1 MINFNTVNKAN
12 TAQSLLPDF
21 TETADIS
28 GDSFQ
33 SIFNSFK
40 ENSSDF
46 SNSIYSKKENSFSS
60 YREKKSYSTY
70 SDKNNYNEYRNEE
83 KKYSKN
89 NDKENYTAIER
100 KEFRDDSPSSR
111 NIKDTN
117 TVKEQN
123 VFEKKDIKSI
133 NSSKTSNNTEN
144 SANNIH
150 QSNQNNMQEDSQDN
164 TVSIK
169 DILALLQTAAK
180 VSNADI
186 SNDDN
191 VVEDIKNIDLQA
203 VLQDMDSTLSK
214 LNISDDL
221 KTQLRNIISSLEN
234 MSQSDLEQISAYIS
248 VLSDDFN
255 LSNINEKN
263 ISLEEISDKI
273 LGNEKD
279 KESLEKAY
287 TVLEEKI
294 SQLNINENSKEN
306 IDADINKLKTN
317 ILSSHV
323 KSEDNNISKIIDN
336 ISSLIDEAVNQSDLS
351 DNSETLR
358 LAKDILQAVQ
368 NAAKNMI
375 MQPNQVEQQVVQSGS
390 EVLDETVIIN
400 NKLSDDTILNVD
412 INNTNKIEAKLQE
425 TAELL
430 TDTVNSNKANKTEV
444 KQQETHSNID
454 TESLHETAELLTD
467 TVNSNKANKTE
478 VKQQE
483 THSNIDTESLH
494 ETAELLTDTVNS
506 NKANKTE
513 VKQQE
518 THSNIDTESLQE
530 SAELLTDTAVSDDI
544 IAENKSVKENLKDVL
559 KETIKDTVK
568 QSDTVSVKDIQK
580 EFKTANVE
588 VTESLRGESAAKADI
603 KANTVTFNETGK
615 NLQNNLNQK
624 EMMTGQNSAEEN
636 FSTSQSDKGNNFN
649 YFLKSSAEAQ
659 AKYETL
665 QSKEAQAPYNMKEP
679 RDIERLVR
687 TMQSSVNKGESK
699 LTVVLTP
706 ENLGKLQI
714 QLTESGGKV
723 TAKFLSDN
731 ENSHKIIM
739 AQSDLLKNQLSE
751 KGIVIDNMEFAFN
764 DAMSKQQ
771 TGEEHGRR
779 ASKQSQ
785 RNKGLKNQEE
795 DLEVGTQVANNKS
808 TGIYA

>member
-1 MINFNTVNKAN
+1 MINLNAGNKAN
-12 TAQSLLPDF
+12 TAQSLLPSF
-21 TETADIS
+21 TETTDIS

-33 SIFNSFK
+33 SIFNSLK
-40 ENSSDF
+40 ENSSDI
-46 SNSIYSKKENSFSS
+46 SNSIYSKKDNSFLSYRKKNSYSS
-60 YREKKSYSTY
+60 YA
-70 SDKNNYNEYRNEE
+70 DKNNYNEYRSEE
-83 KKYSKN
+83 KRYDKN
-89 NDKENYTAIER
+89 DDRENYSAVER

-111 NIKDTN
+111 NVKDTN

-123 VFEKKDIKSI
+123 VFEKKDIKSM
-133 NSSKTSNNTEN
+133 SNNQKAENMGN
-144 SANNIH
+144 SANSIN
-150 QSNQNNMQEDSQDN
+150 QSNQNSIQEDAQDN

-180 VSNADI
+180 VSNTGI
-186 SNDDN
+186 SNDEN
-191 VVEDIKNIDLQA
+191 AVENTNDINLENIDLQA
-203 VLQDMDSTLSK
+203 ILQDMDKALSE

-221 KTQLRNIISSLEN
+221 KTQLKNIISSLEN
-234 MSQSDLEQISAYIS
+234 MPQSDLEQLIGYIG

-255 LSNINEKN
+255 LSDINEEN

-273 LGNEKD
+273 LGSEKD

-294 SQLNINENSKEN
+294 SQLNINESGKEN
-306 IDADINKLKTN
+306 VDVNVNQVETN
-317 ILSSHV
+317 ISSSDI
-323 KSEDNNISKIIDN
+323 KSANNNISEIIDN
-336 ISSLIDEAVNQSDLS
+336 ISSLIDDAVNQSEIS
-351 DNSETLR
+351 DNSEKLG
-358 LAKDILQAVQ
+358 LAKDILHAVQ
-368 NAAKNMI
+368 NAAENI
-375 MQPNQVEQQVVQSGS
+375 MMQSNKAEQQTAQSGS
-390 EVLDETVIIN
+390 EILDETAVIN
-400 NKLSDDTILNVD
+400 DKSA
-412 INNTNKIEAKLQE
+412 NNTLLNSDKVNKTEVKPQETLANIDTESVQE

-430 TDTVNSNKANKTEV
+430 TDTV
-444 KQQETHSNID
+444 
-454 TESLHETAELLTD
+454 
-467 TVNSNKANKTE
+467 
-478 VKQQE
+478 
-483 THSNIDTESLH
+483 
-494 ETAELLTDTVNS
+494 
-506 NKANKTE
+506 
-513 VKQQE
+513 
-518 THSNIDTESLQE
+518 
-530 SAELLTDTAVSDDI
+530 VSDDI
-544 IAENKSVKENLKDVL
+544 SVENQPVKENIKDTAKETIKDVL
-559 KETIKDTVK
+559 KETVKDTVKETIKDTVK

-588 VTESLRGESAAKADI
+588 VTESLRGESAAKSEM
-603 KANTVTFNETGK
+603 KATTVTFNETGK

-624 EMMTGQNSAEEN
+624 EMMTGQNSAGEN
-636 FSTSQSDKGNNFN
+636 FSTTQSDKGNNFN

-659 AKYETL
+659 AKYETS
-665 QSKEAQAPYNMKEP
+665 QSNQSQAAYNMREP

-764 DAMSKQQ
+764 DAMSRQQ
-771 TGEEHGRR
+771 TGEEQGRR

-785 RNKGLKNQEE
+785 RNKGFKNQEE

>member
-1 MINFNTVNKAN
+1 MINLNAGNKVN
-12 TAQSLLPDF
+12 TAQSLLPSF
-21 TETADIS
+21 TETTDIS

-33 SIFNSFK
+33 SVFNSLK

-46 SNSIYSKKENSFSS
+46 SNSIYGKKDNNFSS
-60 YREKKSYSTY
+60 YREKNSYSSY
-70 SDKNNYNEYRNEE
+70 SDKNNYNEYRSEE
-83 KKYSKN
+83 KRYDKN
-89 NDKENYTAIER
+89 DNKENYVAIEK
-100 KEFRDDSPSSR
+100 KEFRDDIPLNR

-123 VFEKKDIKSI
+123 VFEKKDIQSMNSDKTSDNIEISI
-133 NSSKTSNNTEN
+133 N
-144 SANNIH
+144 NIN
-150 QSNQNNMQEDSQDN
+150 QSNQNNVQEDTHDN
-164 TVSIK
+164 IVSIK
-169 DILALLQTAAK
+169 DILALLQTTVK
-180 VSNADI
+180 GSNINI
-186 SNDDN
+186 SNDEN
-191 VVEDIKNIDLQA
+191 AVENIKNIDLQS
-203 VLQDMDSTLSK
+203 VLQDIDNTLSE

-221 KTQLRNIISSLEN
+221 KMQFKDIVSSLEN
-234 MSQSDLEQISAYIS
+234 MPQSDLEQFVDYIG
-248 VLSDDFN
+248 VLSDDVN
-255 LSNINEKN
+255 LSDINEEN
-263 ISLEEISDKI
+263 ISLEEISNKI
-273 LGNEKD
+273 LGSEKD

-294 SQLNINENSKEN
+294 SQLNINESGKEN
-306 IDADINKLKTN
+306 VDVNVNQVETN
-317 ILSSHV
+317 ISSSDI
-323 KSEDNNISKIIDN
+323 KSANNNISEIIDN
-336 ISSLIDEAVNQSDLS
+336 ISSLIDDAVNNLDLS
-351 DNSETLR
+351 DNSEKLG

-368 NAAKNMI
+368 NAAENI
-375 MQPNQVEQQVVQSGS
+375 MMQSNKAEQQVIQSSS
-390 EVLDETVIIN
+390 EVLDEVVVIN
-400 NKLSDDTILNVD
+400 DKLS
-412 INNTNKIEAKLQE
+412 NNTTLNLDSNKPNKVEVKPQKTVSNIDTESVQE

-430 TDTVNSNKANKTEV
+430 ADA
-444 KQQETHSNID
+444 
-454 TESLHETAELLTD
+454 
-467 TVNSNKANKTE
+467 
-478 VKQQE
+478 
-483 THSNIDTESLH
+483 
-494 ETAELLTDTVNS
+494 
-506 NKANKTE
+506 
-513 VKQQE
+513 
-518 THSNIDTESLQE
+518 
-530 SAELLTDTAVSDDI
+530 AVSDDVS
-544 IAENKSVKENLKDVL
+544 AENQALKENLKETV
-559 KETIKDTVK
+559 KETVKDTAK

-588 VTESLRGESAAKADI
+588 VTESLRGESVAKSEM
-603 KANTVTFNETGK
+603 KATTVTFNETGK

-624 EMMTGQNSAEEN
+624 EMMTGQNNAGEN
-636 FSTSQSDKGNNFN
+636 FSTTQSDKGNNFN

-659 AKYETL
+659 AKYETS
-665 QSKEAQAPYNMKEP
+665 QSNQSQATYNMREP

-739 AQSDLLKNQLSE
+739 AQSDLLRNQLSE

-785 RNKGLKNQEE
+785 RNKGFKSQEE

>member
-60 YREKKSYSTY
+60 YREKNSYSTY

-83 KKYSKN
+83 KRYSKN

-234 MSQSDLEQISAYIS
+234 MSQSDLEQFSAYIS

-412 INNTNKIEAKLQE
+412 INNTNKIEAKLQ
-425 TAELL
+425 
-430 TDTVNSNKANKTEV
+430 
-444 KQQETHSNID
+444 
-454 TESLHETAELLTD
+454 ETAELLTD

>member
-60 YREKKSYSTY
+60 YREKNSYSTY

-234 MSQSDLEQISAYIS
+234 MSQSDLEQFAAYIS

-255 LSNINEKN
+255 LSNINEEN

-317 ILSSHV
+317 ILSSRV

-400 NKLSDDTILNVD
+400 NKLSDDTILN
-412 INNTNKIEAKLQE
+412 IEAKLQE

-454 TESLHETAELLTD
+454 TESLQETAELLTD

-483 THSNIDTESLH
+483 THSNID
-494 ETAELLTDTVNS
+494 S

-544 IAENKSVKENLKDVL
+544 IAENKSVKENIKDVL

>member
-1 MINFNTVNKAN
+1 MINLNAGNKVN
-12 TAQSLLPDF
+12 TAQSLLPSF
-21 TETADIS
+21 TETTDIS

-33 SIFNSFK
+33 SVFNSLK

-46 SNSIYSKKENSFSS
+46 SNSIYGKKDNNFSS
-60 YREKKSYSTY
+60 YREKNSYSSY
-70 SDKNNYNEYRNEE
+70 SDKNNYNEYRSEE
-83 KKYSKN
+83 KRYDKN
-89 NDKENYTAIER
+89 DNKENYVAIEK
-100 KEFRDDSPSSR
+100 KEFRDGIPLNR

-123 VFEKKDIKSI
+123 VFEKKDIQSMNSDKTSDNIEISI
-133 NSSKTSNNTEN
+133 N
-144 SANNIH
+144 NIN
-150 QSNQNNMQEDSQDN
+150 QSNQNNVQEDTHDN
-164 TVSIK
+164 IVSIK
-169 DILALLQTAAK
+169 DILALLQTTVK
-180 VSNADI
+180 ESNINI
-186 SNDDN
+186 SNDEN
-191 VVEDIKNIDLQA
+191 AVENTNDINLENIDLQA
-203 VLQDMDSTLSK
+203 ILQDMDKALSE

-221 KTQLRNIISSLEN
+221 KTQLKNIISSLEN
-234 MSQSDLEQISAYIS
+234 MPQSDLEQFVDYIG
-248 VLSDDFN
+248 VLSDDVN
-255 LSNINEKN
+255 LSDINEEN
-263 ISLEEISDKI
+263 ISLEEISNKI
-273 LGNEKD
+273 LGSEKD

-294 SQLNINENSKEN
+294 SQLNINESGKEN
-306 IDADINKLKTN
+306 VDVDVNVNQVETN
-317 ILSSHV
+317 ISSSDI
-323 KSEDNNISKIIDN
+323 KSANNNISEIIDN
-336 ISSLIDEAVNQSDLS
+336 ISSLIDDAVNNLDLS
-351 DNSETLR
+351 DNSEKLG

-368 NAAKNMI
+368 NVAENI
-375 MQPNQVEQQVVQSGS
+375 MMQSNKAEQQVIQSSS
-390 EVLDETVIIN
+390 EVLDEVVVIN
-400 NKLSDDTILNVD
+400 DKLS
-412 INNTNKIEAKLQE
+412 NNTTLNLDSNKPNKVEVKPQETLANIDTESVQE

-430 TDTVNSNKANKTEV
+430 TDTV
-444 KQQETHSNID
+444 
-454 TESLHETAELLTD
+454 
-467 TVNSNKANKTE
+467 
-478 VKQQE
+478 
-483 THSNIDTESLH
+483 
-494 ETAELLTDTVNS
+494 
-506 NKANKTE
+506 
-513 VKQQE
+513 
-518 THSNIDTESLQE
+518 
-530 SAELLTDTAVSDDI
+530 VSDDI
-544 IAENKSVKENLKDVL
+544 SVENQALKENLKETV
-559 KETIKDTVK
+559 KETIKDTAK

-588 VTESLRGESAAKADI
+588 VTESLRGESVAKSEM
-603 KANTVTFNETGK
+603 KATTVTFNETGK

-624 EMMTGQNSAEEN
+624 EMMTGQNNAGEN
-636 FSTSQSDKGNNFN
+636 FSTTQSDKGNNFN

-659 AKYETL
+659 AKYETS
-665 QSKEAQAPYNMKEP
+665 QSNQSQATYNMREP

-739 AQSDLLKNQLSE
+739 AQSDLLRNQLSE

-785 RNKGLKNQEE
+785 RNKGFKSQEE

>member
-1 MINFNTVNKAN
+1 MINLNAGNKAN
-12 TAQSLLPDF
+12 TAQSLLPSF
-21 TETADIS
+21 TETTDIS

-33 SIFNSFK
+33 SVFNSLK
-40 ENSSDF
+40 ENSSDI
-46 SNSIYSKKENSFSS
+46 SNSIYSKKDNSFLS
-60 YREKKSYSTY
+60 YREKNSYSSY
-70 SDKNNYNEYRNEE
+70 ADKNNYNEYRSEE
-83 KKYSKN
+83 KRYDKN
-89 NDKENYTAIER
+89 DDRENYSAVER

-111 NIKDTN
+111 NVKDTN

-123 VFEKKDIKSI
+123 VFEKKDIKSM
-133 NSSKTSNNTEN
+133 SNNQKAENMGN
-144 SANNIH
+144 SANSIN
-150 QSNQNNMQEDSQDN
+150 QSNQNNVQEDTHDN
-164 TVSIK
+164 NIVSIK
-169 DILALLQTAAK
+169 DILALLQTTVK
-180 VSNADI
+180 GSNTGI
-186 SNDDN
+186 SNDEN
-191 VVEDIKNIDLQA
+191 AVENTNDINLENIDLQA
-203 VLQDMDSTLSK
+203 ILQDMDNTLSE

-221 KTQLRNIISSLEN
+221 KTQLKNIISSLEN
-234 MSQSDLEQISAYIS
+234 MPQSDLEQLIGYIG

-255 LSNINEKN
+255 LSDINEEN

-273 LGNEKD
+273 LGSEKD

-294 SQLNINENSKEN
+294 SQLNINESGKEN
-306 IDADINKLKTN
+306 VDVDVNVNQVETN
-317 ILSSHV
+317 ISSSDI
-323 KSEDNNISKIIDN
+323 KSANNNISEIIDN
-336 ISSLIDEAVNQSDLS
+336 ISSLIDDAVNNLDLS
-351 DNSETLR
+351 DNSEKLG

-368 NAAKNMI
+368 NAAENI
-375 MQPNQVEQQVVQSGS
+375 MMQSNQANQQTAQSGS
-390 EVLDETVIIN
+390 EILDETAVVN
-400 NKLSDDTILNVD
+400 DKSA
-412 INNTNKIEAKLQE
+412 NNTLLNSDKVNKTEVKPQETLANIDTESVQE

-430 TDTVNSNKANKTEV
+430 ADA
-444 KQQETHSNID
+444 
-454 TESLHETAELLTD
+454 
-467 TVNSNKANKTE
+467 
-478 VKQQE
+478 
-483 THSNIDTESLH
+483 
-494 ETAELLTDTVNS
+494 
-506 NKANKTE
+506 
-513 VKQQE
+513 
-518 THSNIDTESLQE
+518 
-530 SAELLTDTAVSDDI
+530 AVSDDVS
-544 IAENKSVKENLKDVL
+544 AENQALKENLKETV
-559 KETIKDTVK
+559 KETVKDTVK

-588 VTESLRGESAAKADI
+588 VTESLRGESVAKSEM
-603 KANTVTFNETGK
+603 KATTVTFNETGK
-615 NLQNNLNQK
+615 YLQNYLIQK
-624 EMMTGQNSAEEN
+624 EMMTGQNSAGEN
-636 FSTSQSDKGNNFN
+636 FSTTQSDKGNNFN

-659 AKYETL
+659 AKYETS
-665 QSKEAQAPYNMKEP
+665 QSNQSQAAYNMREP

-764 DAMSKQQ
+764 DAMSRQQ

-785 RNKGLKNQEE
+785 RNKGFKNQEE

>member
-60 YREKKSYSTY
+60 YREKNSYSTY

-144 SANNIH
+144 STNNIH

-234 MSQSDLEQISAYIS
+234 MSQSDLEQFSAYIS

-444 KQQETHSNID
+444 KQQEAHSNID
-454 TESLHETAELLTD
+454 AESL
-467 TVNSNKANKTE
+467 
-478 VKQQE
+478 QE
-483 THSNIDTESLH
+483 ST
-494 ETAELLTDTVNS
+494 ELLTDTVNS

>member
-60 YREKKSYSTY
+60 YREKNSYSTY

-150 QSNQNNMQEDSQDN
+150 QSNQNNMQEDSKDN

-234 MSQSDLEQISAYIS
+234 MSQSDLEQFSAYIS

-444 KQQETHSNID
+444 KQQEAHSNID
-454 TESLHETAELLTD
+454 AESL
-467 TVNSNKANKTE
+467 
-478 VKQQE
+478 QE
-483 THSNIDTESLH
+483 ST
-494 ETAELLTDTVNS
+494 ELLTDTVNS

>member
-1 MINFNTVNKAN
+1 MINLNAGNKAN
-12 TAQSLLPDF
+12 TAQSLLPSF
-21 TETADIS
+21 TETTDIS

-33 SIFNSFK
+33 SIFDSLK

-46 SNSIYSKKENSFSS
+46 SNSIYSKKDNSFSS
-60 YREKKSYSTY
+60 YREKNSYSSY
-70 SDKNNYNEYRNEE
+70 SDKNNYNEYRSEE
-83 KKYSKN
+83 KRYNKN
-89 NDKENYTAIER
+89 DDENYSAVER

-111 NIKDTN
+111 NVKDTN

-133 NSSKTSNNTEN
+133 SNNQKADNMEN
-144 SANNIH
+144 SANSIN
-150 QSNQNNMQEDSQDN
+150 QSNQNNMQEDVQNN

-180 VSNADI
+180 VSNTGI
-186 SNDDN
+186 SNDENAVEN
-191 VVEDIKNIDLQA
+191 VSDINLENIDLQA
-203 VLQDMDSTLSK
+203 ILQDMDNALSE

-221 KTQLRNIISSLEN
+221 KTQLKNIISSLEN
-234 MSQSDLEQISAYIS
+234 MPQSDLEQLAGYIG

-255 LSNINEKN
+255 LSDINEEN

-273 LGNEKD
+273 LGSEKD
-279 KESLEKAY
+279 EASLEKAY
-287 TVLEEKI
+287 TILEEKI
-294 SQLNINENSKEN
+294 SQLNINDSGKEKVNVNQLETNNSSS
-306 IDADINKLKTN
+306 DLKS
-317 ILSSHV
+317 L
-323 KSEDNNISKIIDN
+323 DNISEIIDN
-336 ISSLIDEAVNQSDLS
+336 ISSLIDEAVNQSEIS
-351 DNSETLR
+351 DNSEKLG

-368 NAAKNMI
+368 NAAENI
-375 MQPNQVEQQVVQSGS
+375 MMQSNQVNQQTVQSGS
-390 EVLDETVIIN
+390 EILDETAVIN
-400 NKLSDDTILNVD
+400 DKSA
-412 INNTNKIEAKLQE
+412 NNTLLNMVSDKVNNTEVKPQETLSNIDTESVQE

-430 TDTVNSNKANKTEV
+430 ADA
-444 KQQETHSNID
+444 
-454 TESLHETAELLTD
+454 
-467 TVNSNKANKTE
+467 
-478 VKQQE
+478 
-483 THSNIDTESLH
+483 
-494 ETAELLTDTVNS
+494 
-506 NKANKTE
+506 
-513 VKQQE
+513 
-518 THSNIDTESLQE
+518 
-530 SAELLTDTAVSDDI
+530 AVSDDI
-544 IAENKSVKENLKDVL
+544 STETLKENMKDTLKEAAKETVKETVKESVK
-559 KETIKDTVK
+559 DTAK
-568 QSDTVSVKDIQK
+568 QSDAVSIKDIQK

-588 VTESLRGESAAKADI
+588 VTESLRGESAAKAEM
-603 KANTVTFNETGK
+603 KAATVTFNEAGK

-624 EMMTGQNSAEEN
+624 EMMTGQNNAGEN
-636 FSTSQSDKGNNFN
+636 FSTTQSDKGNNFN

-659 AKYETL
+659 AKYETS
-665 QSKEAQAPYNMKEP
+665 QSNQSQAAYNMREP

-764 DAMSKQQ
+764 DAMSRQQ
-771 TGEEHGRR
+771 TGEEQGRR

-785 RNKGLKNQEE
+785 RNKGFKNQEE

>member
-483 THSNIDTESLH
+483 THSNIDTESL
-494 ETAELLTDTVNS
+494 
-506 NKANKTE
+506 
-513 VKQQE
+513 
-518 THSNIDTESLQE
+518 QE

>member
-234 MSQSDLEQISAYIS
+234 MSQSDLEQFSAYIS

-444 KQQETHSNID
+444 KQQEAHSNID
-454 TESLHETAELLTD
+454 TESL
-467 TVNSNKANKTE
+467 
-478 VKQQE
+478 QE
-483 THSNIDTESLH
+483 ST
-494 ETAELLTDTVNS
+494 ELLTDTVNS

>member
-60 YREKKSYSTY
+60 YREKNSYSTY

-83 KKYSKN
+83 KRYDKN
-89 NDKENYTAIER
+89 DNKENYTSIER

-191 VVEDIKNIDLQA
+191 VEIEDIKNIDLQA

-234 MSQSDLEQISAYIS
+234 MSQADLEQFSAYIS

-400 NKLSDDTILNVD
+400 NKLSDDTILNLD
-412 INNTNKIEAKLQE
+412 INNTNKIEAKLQ
-425 TAELL
+425 
-430 TDTVNSNKANKTEV
+430 
-444 KQQETHSNID
+444 
-454 TESLHETAELLTD
+454 
-467 TVNSNKANKTE
+467 
-478 VKQQE
+478 
-483 THSNIDTESLH
+483 

-544 IAENKSVKENLKDVL
+544 IVENKSVKENLKDVL

>member
-60 YREKKSYSTY
+60 YREKKSYSTN

-234 MSQSDLEQISAYIS
+234 MSQSDLEQFSAYIS

-454 TESLHETAELLTD
+454 AESL
-467 TVNSNKANKTE
+467 
-478 VKQQE
+478 QE
-483 THSNIDTESLH
+483 S
-494 ETAELLTDTVNS
+494 AELLTDTVNS

-624 EMMTGQNSAEEN
+624 EMMTVQNSAEEN

>member
-1 MINFNTVNKAN
+1 MINLNAGNKAN
-12 TAQSLLPDF
+12 TAQSLLPSF
-21 TETADIS
+21 TETTDIS

-33 SIFNSFK
+33 SVFNSLK
-40 ENSSDF
+40 ENSSDI
-46 SNSIYSKKENSFSS
+46 SNSIYSKKDNSFLS
-60 YREKKSYSTY
+60 YREKNSYSSY
-70 SDKNNYNEYRNEE
+70 ADKNNYNEYRSEE
-83 KKYSKN
+83 KRYDKN
-89 NDKENYTAIER
+89 DDRENYSAVER

-111 NIKDTN
+111 NVKDTN

-123 VFEKKDIKSI
+123 VFEKKDIKSM
-133 NSSKTSNNTEN
+133 SNNQKAENMGN
-144 SANNIH
+144 SANSIN
-150 QSNQNNMQEDSQDN
+150 QSNQNNVQEDTHDN
-164 TVSIK
+164 NIVSIK
-169 DILALLQTAAK
+169 DILALLQTTVK
-180 VSNADI
+180 GSNTGI
-186 SNDDN
+186 SNDEN
-191 VVEDIKNIDLQA
+191 AVENTNDINLENIDLQA
-203 VLQDMDSTLSK
+203 ILQDMDNTLSE

-221 KTQLRNIISSLEN
+221 KTQLKNIISSLEN
-234 MSQSDLEQISAYIS
+234 MPQSDLEQLIGYIG

-255 LSNINEKN
+255 LSDINEEN

-273 LGNEKD
+273 LGSEKD

-294 SQLNINENSKEN
+294 SQLNINESGKEN
-306 IDADINKLKTN
+306 VDVDVNVNQVETN
-317 ILSSHV
+317 ISSSDI
-323 KSEDNNISKIIDN
+323 KSANNNISEIIDN
-336 ISSLIDEAVNQSDLS
+336 ISSLIDDAVNNLDLS
-351 DNSETLR
+351 DNSEKLG

-368 NAAKNMI
+368 NAAENI
-375 MQPNQVEQQVVQSGS
+375 MMQSNQANQQTAQSGS
-390 EVLDETVIIN
+390 EILDETAVVN
-400 NKLSDDTILNVD
+400 DKSA
-412 INNTNKIEAKLQE
+412 NNTLLNSDKVNKTEVKPQETLANIDTESVQE

-430 TDTVNSNKANKTEV
+430 ADA
-444 KQQETHSNID
+444 
-454 TESLHETAELLTD
+454 
-467 TVNSNKANKTE
+467 
-478 VKQQE
+478 
-483 THSNIDTESLH
+483 
-494 ETAELLTDTVNS
+494 
-506 NKANKTE
+506 
-513 VKQQE
+513 
-518 THSNIDTESLQE
+518 
-530 SAELLTDTAVSDDI
+530 AVSDDVS
-544 IAENKSVKENLKDVL
+544 AENQALKENLKETV
-559 KETIKDTVK
+559 KETVKDTVK

-588 VTESLRGESAAKADI
+588 VTESLRGESVAKSEM
-603 KANTVTFNETGK
+603 KATTVTFNETGK

-624 EMMTGQNSAEEN
+624 EMMTGQNSAGEN
-636 FSTSQSDKGNNFN
+636 FSTTQSDKGNNFN

-659 AKYETL
+659 AKYETS
-665 QSKEAQAPYNMKEP
+665 QSNQSQAAYNMREP

-764 DAMSKQQ
+764 DAMSRQQ

-785 RNKGLKNQEE
+785 RNKGFKNQEE

>member
-12 TAQSLLPDF
+12 TTQSLLPDF

-83 KKYSKN
+83 KRYDKN
-89 NDKENYTAIER
+89 DNKENYTAIER

-144 SANNIH
+144 STNNIH

-234 MSQSDLEQISAYIS
+234 ISQSDLEQFSAYIS

-336 ISSLIDEAVNQSDLS
+336 ISSLIDEAVKQSDLS

-454 TESLHETAELLTD
+454 TESL
-467 TVNSNKANKTE
+467 
-478 VKQQE
+478 Q
-483 THSNIDTESLH
+483 

-544 IAENKSVKENLKDVL
+544 IVENKSVKENLKDVL

-751 KGIVIDNMEFAFN
+751 KGIVVDNMEFAFN